1 MSVDIK
7 EMIMIWIV
15 SMISILKPKIDHYLE
30 DFHLTLWTIQSITP
44 TWVKTS
50 IIVWDNLVPLDSI
63 LPIDLLPEPV
73 NSLRD
78 QLDLHMTGTLNLLWN
93 SMKSSSCSKLSS
105 NNFRS
110 KSNWKNKGRTW
121 VSRMISIC

>member
-1 MSVDIK
+1 
-7 EMIMIWIV
+7 
-15 SMISILKPKIDHYLE
+15 
-30 DFHLTLWTIQSITP
+30 
-44 TWVKTS
+44 
-50 IIVWDNLVPLDSI
+50 VPLDSI

-121 VSRMISIC
+121 VSRM